1 MQPMDPDASDCMTA
15 MSINQYPS
23 WEGKAHKEGTLR
35 RIAHTDFEVIT
46 LLFQRSGLSLAIE
59 PLISFLPGTDVWYA
73 STAAE
78 IDLRLFY
85 VSFPASDNTT
95 RKERK
100 MYAFLPLPPFVYDF
114 QRRS

>member
-1 MQPMDPDASDCMTA
+1 MDPDASDCMTA

-59 PLISFLPGTDVWYA
+59 PLICFLPGTVTCNVWYA

-78 IDLRLFY
+78 IDLRLFS
-85 VSFPASDNTT
+85 VRFS
-95 RKERK
+95 
-100 MYAFLPLPPFVYDF
+100 AF
-114 QRRS
+114 

>member
-15 MSINQYPS
+15 MSIIQYPS

-85 VSFPASDNTT
+85 VSFPA
-95 RKERK
+95 
-100 MYAFLPLPPFVYDF
+100 F
-114 QRRS
+114 